1 LVPVLDA
8 VLDTERGRAGFGV
21 VLLYLRQLEGGVV
34 GLEGA
39 SVGAGEAVGVL
50 DAGAVEVL
58 DVVDVVG
65 VEDVGVYALVVELTV
80 GDGVDATVSEA
91 MVVLG
96 VAVSVVLWS
105 GVTAAV
111 VVAVTVEPA
120 LEMVAPRA
128 SAAAA
133 AQPLGA
139 DMARALA

>member
-1 LVPVLDA
+1 LLVPVLDA
-8 VLDTERGRAGFGV
+8 VLDTERGRAGFGLV
-21 VLLYLRQLEGGVV
+21 LYLRQLEGAVV

-39 SVGAGEAVGVL
+39 PVGAGEAVG
-50 DAGAVEVL
+50 VL

-65 VEDVGVYALVVELTV
+65 VEDVDAYALVVELTV
-80 GDGVDATVSEA
+80 VDGVDATVSEA

-96 VAVSVVLWS
+96 VAGSVVVWS

-111 VVAVTVEPA
+111 VVAVAVEPA
-120 LEMVAPRA
+120 LETVAPRA
-128 SAAAA
+128 GAAAA